1 MLCHYLVGLRHQS
14 IWQPPHLLC
23 CPLSVCVSASHLA
36 IPRTSRKCVLW
47 QGDGEGE
54 GSPLGWNPSPTIPSL
69 LSPTPP
75 KEGCCCWRSSLNSPT
90 YSPWRGSSPLTL
102 PLLPIQAVATSSVI
116 TQAPHIQ
123 FPGHH
128 DAHHSHSLPSPHIQ
142 SARHL
147 LQLTPTMTPMMM
159 HVFLLQ
165 LLPTNTKYNLPTN
178 TKYEKWNYLTE
189 QL

>member
-14 IWQPPHLLC
+14 IRQPPHLLC
-23 CPLSVCVSASHLA
+23 CPLSMCVSASHLA

-47 QGDGEGE
+47 QGQGEGE
-54 GSPLGWNPSPTIPSL
+54 GSPVGWNLSPTIPSL

-90 YSPWRGSSPLTL
+90 YSPRSSSSPLTL

-128 DAHHSHSLPSPHIQ
+128 DAQHSHSLPSPHIQ

-147 LQLTPTMTPMMM
+147 LHLTPTMPPMMM

-165 LLPTNTKYNLPTN
+165 LLPTNTKYNLPTKP
-178 TKYEKWNYLTE
+178 TY
-189 QL
+189 